1 VQRHLFPTSLLRWS
15 FGLPLFYTLLGDG
28 ACEGYRSYAY
38 CETSPFR
45 SSNVSPAGIVSE
57 KSRME
62 FEWMVPFRGT
72 WNADRAILAAA
83 AIA

>member
-1 VQRHLFPTSLLRWS
+1 VLE
-15 FGLPLFYTLLGDG
+15 DG
-28 ACEGYRSYAY
+28 AGEGYRSYAY

-45 SSNVSPAGIVSE
+45 SSNVSPVGIVSE
-57 KSRME
+57 TSRKE
-62 FEWMVPFRGT
+62 SEWMIPFRGT